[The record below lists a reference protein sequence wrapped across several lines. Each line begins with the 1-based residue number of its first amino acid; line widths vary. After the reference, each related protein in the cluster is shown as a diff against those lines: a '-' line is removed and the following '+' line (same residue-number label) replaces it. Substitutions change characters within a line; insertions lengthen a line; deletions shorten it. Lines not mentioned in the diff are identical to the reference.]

1 MSQLLLQLIMMFFL
15 IGYIIFPIDQLQI
28 GSLYILFQL
37 LGSLNGC
44 LYFYICFLFLD
55 LLLQP
60 D

>member
-1 MSQLLLQLIMMFFL
+1 MMFFL